1 MQHYSVSM
9 DFQIIEFS
17 TLRIF
22 SNDLRKSR
30 DWYKN
35 FFGVDPIE
43 DSENFISFKVGKFNL
58 DITFPDSK
66 NSISHSGSIGYWLVN
81 DLDALIKKI
90 DSSGATIYRG
100 PLAVPEIQRTIV
112 QMQDPFGNVIGF
124 EAPINSI
131 AAD

>member
-1 MQHYSVSM
+1 MN
-9 DFQIIEFS
+9 FEIKEFS

-22 SNDLRKSR
+22 STDIKKSR

-35 FFGVDPIE
+35 FFGSSPIE
-43 DSENFISFKVGKFNL
+43 DSENFVSFKVGNFHF
-58 DITFPDSK
+58 DITVPDSK
-66 NSISHSGSIGYWLVN
+66 NSISTGGSVGYWLVN

-90 DSSGATIYRG
+90 DESGATIYRG

-124 EAPINSI
+124 EAPLVNI
-131 AAD
+131 AAR